1 MAKIAG
7 CDVLLKVA
15 KEGTN
20 GATPTTYVTIG
31 GQTGATL
38 NRSAETIDVT
48 DKTND
53 GYKESMAGLK
63 EWSVD
68 CDGFLVINDAG
79 IAILD
84 EQFEARKPVYV
95 EIIMGGQKYTGSGY
109 ITDYPIEMPLDSAVS
124 YSLSISGASKL
135 NKATV
140 TGN

>member
-1 MAKIAG
+1 MAKQAG
-7 CDVLLKVA
+7 CDVLLKIA
-15 KEGTN
+15 KEGSN
-20 GATPTTYVTIG
+20 GGSPSEYTVIG

-63 EWSVD
+63 EWSID
-68 CDGFLVINDAG
+68 CDGFVVISDAG

-95 EIIMGGQKYTGSGY
+95 EISIAGSKYTGSGY
-109 ITDYPIEMPLDSAVS
+109 IVDYPIEMPLDSAVS
-124 YSLSISGASKL
+124 YSLSIAGASKL
-135 NKATV
+135 TKTK
-140 TGN
+140 TQ